1 MELATIKQKIYRK
14 ALGILQIKYDDVIKN
29 EESPAEIEY
38 CEDNIDTACASAM
51 SGGDYFWLISTIAFK
66 DRLFDWLDED
76 GNIVVV
82 TDETTEEEKAKLTKS
97 FWTYHGYIYGYTCP
111 TDLFRPFLG
120 DGQYNFG
127 YARKG
132 KEIYFDRENPT
143 LDYIMNVT
151 KKYDDDD
158 FWTDMPSVFIDL
170 IAGMLAV
177 AISPMVSPEGT
188 FGQNALTKM
197 QTAAAACADLNNNA
211 VRKYVPHPTEYL
223 Q

>member
-1 MELATIKQKIYRK
+1 MALAKIKQKIYKK
-14 ALGILQIKYDDVIKN
+14 ALSILQIKYDDVVKN

-51 SGGDYFWLISTIAFK
+51 SGGDYFWLISSYSFTSPK
-66 DRLFDWLDED
+66 TTSD
-76 GNIVVV
+76 GQF
-82 TDETTEEEKAKLTKS
+82 AS
-97 FWTYHGYIYGYTCP
+97 YHGCKYGYDCP
-111 TDLFRPFLG
+111 SDLFRPFLG
-120 DGQYNFG
+120 GGEYNFS

-132 KEIYFDRENPT
+132 KEIYFDEKDPT
-143 LDYIMNVT
+143 LDYVMDVT

-158 FWTDMPSVFIDL
+158 FWADMPAVFIDL

-177 AISPMVSPEGT
+177 AISPMVCPEGT

-197 QTAAAACADLNNNA
+197 QTAASACADLNNTA
-211 VRKYVPHPTEYL
+211 VRKYVPHPKEYL